1 MRRASSSSSSLLAL
15 SKIFYYGDNNNRMMV
30 RRQLSFYSTAESI
43 SMVLYRNRSRFIISR
58 PFNLI
63 HNSFSSP
70 MIPLSLSFHSATK
83 LTPQRQQQQQQ
94 QQPSKRCFST
104 SPSEDQEAMD
114 FLVKIGHD
122 DPNIAR
128 GVITALKEAGVN
140 GSALL
145 PMIKALAGRWEV
157 GEDAGLEDLVEA
169 VRVNQLKQEGRTQI
183 QLLVIPANAWK
194 SSEEDAEDYAD
205 IVETPEEYE
214 EALKRAFPVEAMTGL
229 SLTDVAKHGDGPGA
243 QHLGESIEC
252 ACAGIMACS
261 TCHVI
266 IDPKWFDKGIVDKPG
281 ESELDM
287 LDLAYAPRRT
297 SRLACQIV
305 LDESMDGMV
314 IRLPKGSNNLMDFVP
329 FSE

>member
-1 MRRASSSSSSLLAL
+1 MRRASSSSSSLSLLAL
-15 SKIFYYGDNNNRMMV
+15 SKLFNYGDNNRMMV
-30 RRQLSFYSTAESI
+30 RRQMSCFSTAESI
-43 SMVLYRNRSRFIISR
+43 RMVLYRHRSRFIISR

-70 MIPLSLSFHSATK
+70 RIPLSFHSSTK
-83 LTPQRQQQQQQ
+83 LTQQRQQQQQS
-94 QQPSKRCFST
+94 SKRYFSA
-104 SPSEDQEAMD
+104 SPNEDQEAMD

-128 GVITALKEAGVN
+128 GVITALKEAGVS

-205 IVETPEEYE
+205 IVESPEEYE

>member
-1 MRRASSSSSSLLAL
+1 MRAAAATTISRLSRLVRLRLILRQNYSDSLSKSRCPPPTRNDSTPIYRLRICNVASNQQHITHKAPHSQRTSILSNPLPYQQQYARLFSSSS
-15 SKIFYYGDNNNRMMV
+15 
-30 RRQLSFYSTAESI
+30 
-43 SMVLYRNRSRFIISR
+43 
-58 PFNLI
+58 P
-63 HNSFSSP
+63 SP
-70 MIPLSLSFHSATK
+70 EEQAAF
-83 LTPQRQQQQQQ
+83 
-94 QQPSKRCFST
+94 
-104 SPSEDQEAMD
+104 D

-122 DPNIAR
+122 NPGIAQ
-128 GVITALKEAGVN
+128 GVVDALKESGLS
-140 GSALL
+140 GSTLL
-145 PMIKALAGRWEV
+145 PMLKSLAGRWEV
-157 GEDAGLEDLVEA
+157 GEDAGLEPLVEA
-169 VRVNQLKQEGRTQI
+169 VRINLLKKEGRKQI
-183 QLLVIPANAWK
+183 RLLVIPANAWK

-205 IVETPEEYE
+205 IEETEQEYQ

-229 SLTDVAKHGDGPGA
+229 TLTDVAKHGDGPGA

-266 IDPKWFDKGIVDKPG
+266 VDPEWFDKGIVEQPS

-314 IRLPKGSNNLMDFVP
+314 IRLPKGANNLMDFVP